1 MHSVAACTELGIDI
15 AYHHYKLVIRH
26 SLIIGL
32 LSESKMRTRK
42 PAETRKAE
50 IIDATLRLADKLGPD
65 RLTTETIAD
74 AVGLTQPGI
83 FRHFPKKQD
92 LWEAVAARVGSM
104 METRWKKAQ
113 SVDAPSMDRIR
124 ALIGAQLRLI
134 QSTPAIPAILFS
146 RELHTKNKGLRK
158 AFFGLMS
165 RFHRMIADLVAQT
178 RAAGELRGDLD
189 PDDAAYL
196 IIGLVQGLAVR
207 WSISG
212 RNFDLIEEGNRLLEL
227 QLRGFGEPKETA
239 GAGRGSS

>member
-1 MHSVAACTELGIDI
+1 
-15 AYHHYKLVIRH
+15 
-26 SLIIGL
+26 
-32 LSESKMRTRK
+32 MRTRK
-42 PAETRKAE
+42 TAEIRKAE

-92 LWEAVAARVGSM
+92 LWGAVAASVGSM
-104 METRWKKAQ
+104 MEERWEKVQ
-113 SVDAPSMDRIR
+113 NSDAPASDRIR

-134 QSTPAIPAILFS
+134 QSTPAIPTILFS
-146 RELHTKNKGLRK
+146 RELHSKNKGLRE

-165 RFHRMIADLVAQT
+165 RFHRLTAGLVAQAC
-178 RAAGELRGDLD
+178 AAGELRDDLD

-212 RNFDLIEEGNRLLEL
+212 RNFDLTEEGNRLLEL
-227 QLRGFGEPKETA
+227 QLKGFAFGSA
-239 GAGRGSS
+239 GADGERVAS

>member
-1 MHSVAACTELGIDI
+1 
-15 AYHHYKLVIRH
+15 
-26 SLIIGL
+26 
-32 LSESKMRTRK
+32 MRIRK

-50 IIDATLRLADKLGPD
+50 IIEATLRLADKLGPD
-65 RLTTETIAD
+65 RLTTEAVAH

-92 LWEAVAARVGSM
+92 LWEAVAARVGTM
-104 METRWKKAQ
+104 MEARWTKAQ
-113 SVDAPSMDRIR
+113 SADGSATDRIR

-165 RFHRMIADLVAQT
+165 RFHRLIAELVAQA
-178 RAAGELRGDLD
+178 RDAGELRRDLD

-196 IIGLVQGLAVR
+196 IVGLVQGLAVR

-212 RNFDLIEEGNRLLEL
+212 RTFDLTEEGNRLLEL
-227 QLRGFGEPKETA
+227 QLKGVALGRA
-239 GAGRGSS
+239 GADGERGAS

>member
-1 MHSVAACTELGIDI
+1 
-15 AYHHYKLVIRH
+15 
-26 SLIIGL
+26 
-32 LSESKMRTRK
+32 MRVRK
-42 PAETRKAE
+42 SAETRKTE

-65 RLTTETIAD
+65 RLTTDAIAK

-92 LWEAVAARVGSM
+92 LWEAVAARVGAM
-104 METRWKKAQ
+104 MDARWTKAL
-113 SVDAPSMDRIR
+113 SGNAPATNRIR
-124 ALIGAQLRLI
+124 GLIGAQLRLI

-158 AFFGLMS
+158 AFLGLMS
-165 RFHRMIADLVAQT
+165 RFHGLIAGLVAQ
-178 RAAGELRGDLD
+178 ACEAGELRDDLD

-212 RNFDLIEEGNRLLEL
+212 RNFDLTEEGNRLLEL
-227 QLRGFGEPKETA
+227 QLKGFAFGRA
-239 GAGRGSS
+239 GADGERSAS

>member
-1 MHSVAACTELGIDI
+1 
-15 AYHHYKLVIRH
+15 
-26 SLIIGL
+26 
-32 LSESKMRTRK
+32 MRTRK
-42 PAETRKAE
+42 PAEARKAE

-74 AVGLTQPGI
+74 AVGLSQPGI
-83 FRHFPKKQD
+83 FRHFPKKKD

-104 METRWKKAQ
+104 MESRWKKAQ
-113 SVDAPSMDRIR
+113 NGDAPATDRIR

-146 RELHTKNKGLRK
+146 RELHTKNKGLRT
-158 AFFGLMS
+158 AFFGIMS
-165 RFHRMIADLVAQT
+165 RFHGLIAGLVAQAC
-178 RAAGELRGDLD
+178 AAGELRDDLD
-189 PDDAAYL
+189 PDDAAFL

-227 QLRGFGEPKETA
+227 QLAGLGPGTTSANRKRGT
-239 GAGRGSS
+239 S

>member
-1 MHSVAACTELGIDI
+1 MR
-15 AYHHYKLVIRH
+15 IRK
-26 SLIIGL
+26 S
-32 LSESKMRTRK
+32 
-42 PAETRKAE
+42 AETRKAE
-50 IIDATLRLADKLGPD
+50 IIDATLRLADKHGPD
-65 RLTTETIAD
+65 RLTTETIAN

-104 METRWKKAQ
+104 MEVRWKKAEN
-113 SVDAPSMDRIR
+113 SDVPATDRIR

-146 RELHTKNKGLRK
+146 RELHTKNKGLRI

-165 RFHRMIADLVAQT
+165 RFHKLIAGLVAQA
-178 RAAGELRGDLD
+178 RATGELRGDLD
-189 PDDAAYL
+189 PDDAAFL

-212 RNFDLIEEGNRLLEL
+212 RNFDLTEEGNRLLEL
-227 QLRGFGEPKETA
+227 QLEGLALGRADANGERDA
-239 GAGRGSS
+239 S